1 MTIPREVFEQTLLG
15 FFDPIRPYLDDP
27 GVSEVMINGPFEI
40 YVEKKGKLHKVDAKF
55 PSHEALMSALRNLSQ
70 FVGRQLNEL
79 HPILEARLPDGS
91 RVEAVI
97 PPASPDGPSVAIR
110 RFSKDTLTIAKLLE
124 FKSFTPDAAE
134 VMKAVVAAKQN
145 VIVAGGTGSG
155 KTSMLNCLS
164 SFAGHDER
172 VVVIEDARE
181 LQLQLPHVVQMEAQP
196 PDPRGRGQVTIRD
209 LFKATLRMRPDRIVV
224 GEIRSGEALELIQAM
239 TSGHGGCLSTVHA
252 TYPIDTLNRLETMA
266 MMSDVEIPLQAMRA
280 QIASAINFIVQT
292 TRLLDGTRCV
302 THFTEVLG
310 YDPATGYQLGD
321 IFIRKYLGRDADGR
335 VISEFVPTGR
345 IPRCIDMIRALGLEL
360 PRSVYE
366 AAEKAGFEVHS
377 SEDPGA
383 GLATH

>member
-1 MTIPREVFEQTLLG
+1 MPIPREVFEQTLLS
-15 FFDPIRPYLDDP
+15 FFDPIRPFLDDP
-27 GVSEVMINGPFEI
+27 SVSEIMINGPTEI
-40 YVEKKGKLHKVDAKF
+40 YVERGGQLYKTEAKF

-70 FVGRQLNEL
+70 FVGRQINEYV
-79 HPILEARLPDGS
+79 PILEARLPDGS

-110 RFSKDTLTIAKLLE
+110 RFSKDTLTIEKLLQY
-124 FKSFTPDAAE
+124 KSFTPEAAQ
-134 VMKAVVAAKQN
+134 MMQAVVAAKQN

-155 KTSMLNCLS
+155 KTSLLNCLS
-164 SFAGHDER
+164 SFALAEER

-196 PDPRGRGQVTIRD
+196 PDPRGRGKVTIRD

-292 TRLLDGTRCV
+292 TRLLDGSRCV
-302 THFTEVLG
+302 THITEVLG
-310 YDPATGYQLGD
+310 YEPSTGYQLGD
-321 IFIRKYLGRDADGR
+321 IFLRKYIGRDNNGK
-335 VISEFVPTGR
+335 VISEFNATGR
-345 IPRCIDMIRALGLEL
+345 LPRCLDMIRAMGLEL
-360 PRSVYE
+360 PQMMYDAARAAGYE
-366 AAEKAGFEVHS
+366 IPDAN
-377 SEDPGA
+377 DPGA
-383 GLATH
+383 GLASH

>member
-1 MTIPREVFEQTLLG
+1 MIPREVFEQTILS
-15 FFDPIRPYLDDP
+15 FFEPIREFLEDSS
-27 GVSEVMINGPFEI
+27 VSEVMINGPDEI
-40 YVEKKGKLHKVDAKF
+40 FIERSGRLIKTKARF
-55 PSHEALMSALRNLSQ
+55 PSHDALMSALRNLSQ
-70 FVGRQLNEL
+70 FVGRQLNEE

-110 RFSKDTLTIAKLLE
+110 RFFKDTLTIEKLLD
-124 FKSFTPDAAE
+124 FGSMTRDAAQALQA
-134 VMKAVVAAKQN
+134 MVACKQN
-145 VIVAGGTGSG
+145 IIVAGGTGSG
-155 KTSMLNCLS
+155 KTSLLNCLS
-164 SFAGHDER
+164 SFAGKDER

-280 QIASAINFIVQT
+280 QIASAIDLVVQT
-292 TRLLDGTRCV
+292 TRLLDGSRCV
-302 THFTEVLG
+302 THITEVLG
-310 YDPATGYQLGD
+310 YDQDEGYQLGD
-321 IFIRKYLGRDADGR
+321 VFIRKYKGRTAEGK

-345 IPRCIDMIRALGLEL
+345 IPQCIEMINALGLEL
-360 PRSVYE
+360 PASMY
-366 AAEKAGFEVHS
+366 AAQNAEQDE
-377 SEDPGA
+377 P
-383 GLATH
+383 THAPIMDMPTGHG